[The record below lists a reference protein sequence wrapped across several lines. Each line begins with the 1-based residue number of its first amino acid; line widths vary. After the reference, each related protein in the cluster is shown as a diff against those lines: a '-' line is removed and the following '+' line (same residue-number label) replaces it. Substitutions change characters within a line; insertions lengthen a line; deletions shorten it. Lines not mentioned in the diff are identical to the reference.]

1 MDLVIRPFGIGVTIP
16 EERWK
21 PKYDALKEKAKA
33 TYARTWEDAAPY
45 VVAGTEV
52 TTRVVTN
59 VVTEVGEWLL
69 GDVHDGIRQ
78 TGEVLA
84 EQARRL
90 GNCMLHKSYQLADY
104 HDRLPQRK
112 EMIP

>member
-21 PKYDALKEKAKA
+21 PKYDALKEKTK
-33 TYARTWEDAAPY
+33 TRCARAREKAAPY

-59 VVTEVGEWLL
+59 VVTDVGEWLL
-69 GDVHDGIRQ
+69 GDVQDGIRQ

-84 EQARRL
+84 GQARRL
-90 GNCMLHKSYQLADY
+90 GGGLLRKAYQLADY
-104 HDRLPQRK
+104 HDRLGS
-112 EMIP
+112 